1 VWAGAPTRI
10 NEVAVSASQLDALTE
25 DLTRLLDQFTL
36 EEETTVTNEPAPTDV
51 TANAQV
57 PDGQQVIA

>member
-36 EEETTVTNEPAPTDV
+36 EEETAATNEPPPTDV

-57 PDGQQVIA
+57 PDG